1 MGHWLSLGEASF
13 VATGALEAG
22 AVHVQTVKHSTLAL
36 VVTVFLVG
44 TCSHSP
50 FPRTRG
56 FHIISLSLI
65 ESLLPEHFI
74 HSLMPKHG

>member
-1 MGHWLSLGEASF
+1 M
-13 VATGALEAG
+13 ATGALEAG
-22 AVHVQTVKHSTLAL
+22 AVYVQAVKRSTLGL
-36 VVTVFLVG
+36 VVTVFPVG

-50 FPRTRG
+50 LPRTRG